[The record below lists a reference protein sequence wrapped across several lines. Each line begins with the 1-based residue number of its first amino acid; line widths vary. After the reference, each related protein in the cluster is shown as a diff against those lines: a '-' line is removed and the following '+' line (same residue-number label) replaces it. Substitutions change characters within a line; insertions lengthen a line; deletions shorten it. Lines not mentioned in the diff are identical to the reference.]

1 MVFPGDPQ
9 ASTSAV
15 AAQHVFSAPADCSF
29 MQSFVQQVPMSE
41 DRAFVLLQN
50 LNGRGLVYYL
60 WGVGM
65 KHAARFLSHILS
77 PLHADPV
84 TKLHSASAQDW
95 PDELLEISE
104 VTGPCKPELL

>member
-1 MVFPGDPQ
+1 
-9 ASTSAV
+9 
-15 AAQHVFSAPADCSF
+15 
-29 MQSFVQQVPMSE
+29 MSE

-50 LNGRGLVYYL
+50 FNGRGVVYYL

-65 KHAARFLSHILS
+65 RHAARFLSHILS
-77 PLHADPV
+77 SLHADPL

-104 VTGPCKPELL
+104 VTGPLPCGGTQRNRVALQQETLGPGV